1 MTQSSGR
8 EREWVDV
15 ARDAETGI
23 ETIRAHFD
31 GHAYDP
37 HFHDAYLVGL
47 TEQGVQEFSCRRS
60 LHRSTPGRII
70 LIEPGE
76 VHDGHAPEETGFTYR
91 MLYLDP
97 RLIHRHAGRLTARRA
112 MPELGFRATLMDDP
126 QLAGAISTAFALLHG
141 RDIRLAREAALDH
154 LIGCLANRMLGRES
168 LAVPAP
174 RRPAVVPV
182 DLRRVRDL
190 LHARLSMEL
199 GLDDLAAAAGTDRFR
214 LTRAF
219 RAAYGLPPHAYL
231 VQLRLIEARRLLAR
245 GDRPAD
251 VAAAV
256 GFADQSH
263 LGRWFHRAYR
273 LTPAAYRRSCTNVPD
288 RNPAAG

>member
-1 MTQSSGR
+1 MQQSSGTGSG
-8 EREWVDV
+8 WVEV
-15 ARDAETGI
+15 GRDAETGI

-47 TEQGVQEFSCRRS
+47 TEQGVQQFRCRRS

-76 VHDGHAPEETGFTYR
+76 VHDGHAPDEAGFTYR

-97 RLIHRHAGRLTARRA
+97 RLIQRHAERLAERRA
-112 MPELGFRATLMDDP
+112 ASELGFRATLTDDP
-126 QLAGAISTAFALLHG
+126 QLANAISTAFLLLHR
-141 RDIRLAREAALDH
+141 RDIRLARDAALDR
-154 LIGCLANRMLGRES
+154 LIDRLTDRMLGRETMTVS
-168 LAVPAP
+168 V
-174 RRPAVVPV
+174 RRPVITPI

-190 LHARLSMEL
+190 LHERMSTEI
-199 GLDDLAAAAGTDRFR
+199 GLDELAVTAGTDRFR

-288 RNPAAG
+288 REAAAD

>member
-1 MTQSSGR
+1 MR
-8 EREWVDV
+8 
-15 ARDAETGI
+15 RDAETGV

-47 TEQGVQEFSCRRS
+47 TEQGVQQFSCRRS

-76 VHDGHAPEETGFTYR
+76 VHDGHAPEEAGFTYR
-91 MLYLDP
+91 MLYLDA
-97 RLIHRHAGRLTARRA
+97 RLIGRHAEPLAERRA
-112 MPELGFRATLMDDP
+112 GPELGFRATLMDDP
-126 QLAGAISTAFALLHG
+126 QLAGAISTAFSLLHSG
-141 RDIRLAREAALDH
+141 DIRLARDAALDN
-154 LIGCLANRMLGRES
+154 LIGCLADRMIGHAPSVAL
-168 LAVPAP
+168 AP
-174 RRPAVVPV
+174 RRPATVPV

-190 LHARLSMEL
+190 LHARMSTEIGLNEL
-199 GLDDLAAAAGTDRFR
+199 ATMAGTDRFR

-219 RAAYGLPPHAYL
+219 RAAYGLAPHAYL
-231 VQLRLIEARRLLAR
+231 VQLRLIEAWRRLAR

-273 LTPAAYRRSCTNVPD
+273 LTPTTYRKFCTNVPD
-288 RNPAAG
+288 RKPATG